1 LGISNTNLQNG
12 ISNTSALKR
21 RLVFQIPI
29 GTLGQQSEYKS
40 RASTTCSRLKSNI
53 SKNVNVMP
61 HYIYKMTGLW
71 KKTKKMEFH
80 CCITVHIDVQTK
92 HKSALHHQHK
102 SLAILCTMEDLSKW
116 SLLKRFSNEM
126 APNPIN
132 LARQPCPAALSGSL
146 ARQPCSGS
154 LARQA

>member
-1 LGISNTNLQNG
+1 MYL
-12 ISNTSALKR
+12 
-21 RLVFQIPI
+21 
-29 GTLGQQSEYKS
+29 
-40 RASTTCSRLKSNI
+40 C
-53 SKNVNVMP
+53 SKNQFS
-61 HYIYKMTGLW
+61 GR
-71 KKTKKMEFH
+71 
-80 CCITVHIDVQTK
+80 D
-92 HKSALHHQHK
+92 HQHK

-154 LARQA
+154 LARQAWSAALQKYIKAGRIAVFLTGEGRQFSLCFPAINKTLRFLCTNWYCLVNAGKDWSDFQSCWITYECNHSVP